1 MNYFGLLKLYKISFP
16 YSLYIKTRRS
26 YFYQP
31 YGWGVKQNRTI
42 YKVYLCIHKYMET
55 TIRLNNSVKEKLD
68 LIKVHARE
76 SYNDVIN
83 RMVGEYKTLNV
94 DEESLRETV
103 EILGDPEIL
112 KDIAEALN
120 DFEKGKFIELK

>member
-1 MNYFGLLKLYKISFP
+1 
-16 YSLYIKTRRS
+16 
-26 YFYQP
+26 
-31 YGWGVKQNRTI
+31 
-42 YKVYLCIHKYMET
+42 MET